1 MATASPQRRW
11 QALCPNCGAPVEF
24 ASAASASAVCSYC
37 RATLLREGDALR
49 KIGTSAELFEDYS
62 PLQLGAAGRY
72 AGAGFVVAGRLQ
84 MAYADGSWNEWHLL
98 FDASADQPPRSGWLA
113 EDNGTFVVSFEA
125 PLQERA
131 PDPAT
136 LRPGGLQMLAG
147 SAWQVASIVDATL
160 AAAEG
165 ELPHPPEL
173 AKSYPVVDLRNTAD
187 EVATLEYSDPAQPT
201 WSIGRAVQ
209 LADLSLTGL
218 REASGATL
226 QSKSLPCPN
235 CGAALEPKLG
245 TTQSIVCG
253 QCQSVVDVSQGA
265 GADLAAYR
273 QNTGGE
279 PQIPLGTTGLLAV
292 EGGTPK
298 PWQVVGYLE
307 RCDLPESGEDEQT
320 FWREYLL
327 FSRMEGFAFLVDTED
342 GWSVVRPIT
351 GAPSNAGAK
360 SVRYKDKDFKH
371 KWTYTAKV
379 TYVLGEFYWRVK
391 REERALVR
399 DYEWRNGTRLEL
411 LSSEQAGNEVTW
423 SHGRAV
429 DAAEVRRFSALPEDR
444 MPALRRDVT
453 SGMDQG
459 KLLRNIII
467 GIFVIAVLF
476 ALLRACSKDD
486 CDRYKDTYGE
496 SSAEYQQCKRSSR
509 GSGVGYVGSSGGSYG
524 GYSSGGGGHK

>member
-1 MATASPQRRW
+1 
-11 QALCPNCGAPVEF
+11 
-24 ASAASASAVCSYC
+24 
-37 RATLLREGDALR
+37 
-49 KIGTSAELFEDYS
+49 
-62 PLQLGAAGRY
+62 
-72 AGAGFVVAGRLQ
+72 
-84 MAYADGSWNEWHLL
+84 
-98 FDASADQPPRSGWLA
+98 
-113 EDNGTFVVSFEA
+113 
-125 PLQERA
+125 
-131 PDPAT
+131 
-136 LRPGGLQMLAG
+136 MLAG

-360 SVRYKDKDFKH
+360 SVRYKD
-371 KWTYTAKV
+371 
-379 TYVLGEFYWRVK
+379 
-391 REERALVR
+391 
-399 DYEWRNGTRLEL
+399 
-411 LSSEQAGNEVTW
+411 QAFM
-423 SHGRAV
+423 A
-429 DAAEVRRFSALPEDR
+429 
-444 MPALRRDVT
+444 
-453 SGMDQG
+453 
-459 KLLRNIII
+459 
-467 GIFVIAVLF
+467 
-476 ALLRACSKDD
+476 
-486 CDRYKDTYGE
+486 
-496 SSAEYQQCKRSSR
+496 
-509 GSGVGYVGSSGGSYG
+509 
-524 GYSSGGGGHK
+524 